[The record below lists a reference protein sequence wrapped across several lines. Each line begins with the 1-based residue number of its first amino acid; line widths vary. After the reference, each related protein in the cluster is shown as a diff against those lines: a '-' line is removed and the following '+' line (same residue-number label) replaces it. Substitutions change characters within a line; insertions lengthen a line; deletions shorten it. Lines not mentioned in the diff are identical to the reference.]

1 MNRYPG
7 IRPFRQDERP
17 LFFGRNADTERL
29 LRLVRNEQTVVLYGK
44 SGYGK
49 SSLLNAGLYPRLAEE
64 GRSQCW
70 EVRFGPYKKGESAL
84 PADAVC
90 NVAHPSGS
98 DLIQI
103 FPRKVFGQN
112 LWQALKSRQA
122 AEGNTRFILF
132 FDQFEELFT
141 YPPEQVLAFRQ
152 QLAEAL
158 YNATPET
165 AVHAFEQSKGL
176 NEKTEALLYA
186 PFELKVVFS
195 IRADRMSLLKQLEDY
210 LPNLLRH
217 SFLLEALDE
226 KQATEAVLMPACLP
240 KVQEGYSFDT
250 DPFGYAPETLAAIF
264 RELRDSSGRIETSAL
279 QIVCKHVE
287 DNIVAKRN
295 ADGTDL
301 TTFQKLSNLHRES
314 TNPPITITPSDLGEL
329 KAVFRAFYD
338 NTIAALDPTEQPA
351 ARSLVEDVL
360 IKDGIRLPF
369 VEQALLTEPGVT
381 IPLLEKLERASLLR
395 VELDEQRRK
404 IYEVGHDTL
413 VTPIEEAAK
422 ARREAEAEASE
433 RERLRLQAEARER
446 ELAEE
451 RRKFAQARRRNFVL
465 SLLALFAIAASVFAF
480 FKQQQ
485 ASQAL
490 DKAEKSQQQAE
501 QNLALATQRE
511 QEANTA
517 KGEAEAN
524 LTLAKENEAK
534 AGENFSLAT
543 QREKEANQAKAEAL
557 KNYQIAEFSRQ
568 VSETAKQEA
577 LINLLKSQ
585 ESAEQARIAREEAEQ
600 NLQQFEAASERV
612 GASLVREAN
621 DLIYQLN
628 YFPAAEKLKTAL
640 QVFKKPNQGHRRASL
655 EVVYFFNESGNVKMA
670 ADMLDSLLLSG
681 TKSLPSTQSAF
692 RDYLS
697 TIDPEWYT
705 ELQGRYYPKM
715 LALKGGT
722 FDMSD
727 QYKATVSDFQLAET
741 ETTFFQYALFC
752 TASKRPIKRH
762 RPPWGLNGDH
772 AATQLSWYDACLY
785 ANWLSKQMKLDTVYV
800 MSDRAEARVDGW
812 SETYTVTIN
821 EKAKGFRLP
830 TEAEWQFAA
839 GGGEFG
845 LANGMT
851 KWAGTSTADSLEY
864 FANISGEE
872 DGFKYTSPAGHYL
885 PNALG
890 LYDMSGNV
898 WEWCWDR
905 GADYPPEAKTDWR
918 GPDEGSGRVLRGG
931 SWNYYPEYCRVAYRY
946 GSNPDNRASS
956 LGFRVVRGY

>member
-451 RRKFAQARRRNFVL
+451 RRKRLQSRRIAIGAVCL
-465 SLLALFAIAASVFAF
+465 SLLAFG
-480 FKQQQ
+480 
-485 ASQAL
+485 
-490 DKAEKSQQQAE
+490 
-501 QNLALATQRE
+501 ALAYALVQQNALRKTTARVV
-511 QEANTA
+511 ANMRAAA
-517 KGEAEAN
+517 K
-524 LTLAKENEAK
+524 
-534 AGENFSLAT
+534 
-543 QREKEANQAKAEAL
+543 
-557 KNYQIAEFSRQ
+557 
-568 VSETAKQEA
+568 
-577 LINLLKSQ
+577 
-585 ESAEQARIAREEAEQ
+585 
-600 NLQQFEAASERV
+600 
-612 GASLVREAN
+612 
-621 DLIYQLN
+621 DLIYQLE
-628 YFPAAEKLKTAL
+628 FEKAWDKLGEACQLGEQKDSVGLALMEIAFFFEESNQWDKAKTAAL
-640 QVFKKPNQGHRRASL
+640 QAAGML
-655 EVVYFFNESGNVKMA
+655 ENKVLQEQIEQINN
-670 ADMLDSLLLSG
+670 LDSFG
-681 TKSLPSTQSAF
+681 TQNKLREALRSLHSETFASF
-692 RDYLS
+692 DN
-697 TIDPEWYT
+697 
-705 ELQGRYYPKM
+705 RYYPKM

-722 FDMSD
+722 FDMSE

-785 ANWLSKQMKLDTVYV
+785 ANWLSKQMKLDTVYA

-898 WEWCWDR
+898 WEWCWD
-905 GADYPPEAKTDWR
+905 GYADYPPEAKTDWR
-918 GPDEGSGRVLRGG
+918 GPDKGSGRVLRGG
-931 SWNYYPEYCRVAYRY
+931 SWAAYPELCRVANRY
-946 GSNPDNRASS
+946 FNGPDSRDLD